1 MGEGEGEVASSAAPP
16 DMTSNPCFETVSSW
30 KAAHAMLRFQPL
42 EPKHTAGHRR
52 RSIQI
57 HVRDHKMRELPVD
70 DRTLE
75 AHYDAFVVTQSRKGK
90 REARRWALDVRY
102 GEAPREAQIAG
113 HAAHVYELG
122 PEPEPDDIDER
133 NPAVV
138 TWHDAEMFYL
148 IASGEMSSDGL
159 VRIAN
164 SLYG

>member
-1 MGEGEGEVASSAAPP
+1 MA
-16 DMTSNPCFETVSSW
+16 
-30 KAAHAMLRFQPL
+30 K
-42 EPKHTAGHRR
+42 RR
-52 RSIQI
+52 
-57 HVRDHKMRELPVD
+57 
-70 DRTLE
+70 
-75 AHYDAFVVTQSRKGK
+75 
-90 REARRWALDVRY
+90 ARH
-102 GEAPREAQIAG
+102 IAG
-113 HAAHVYELG
+113 HAAHVDELG